1 MLPVAGREEGRTS
14 ATVFW
19 ILETAAAHADEGC

>member
-1 MLPVAGREEGRTS
+1 MFVGEGLEGNIS

-19 ILETAAAHADEGC
+19 ILDTAAAHAEESF